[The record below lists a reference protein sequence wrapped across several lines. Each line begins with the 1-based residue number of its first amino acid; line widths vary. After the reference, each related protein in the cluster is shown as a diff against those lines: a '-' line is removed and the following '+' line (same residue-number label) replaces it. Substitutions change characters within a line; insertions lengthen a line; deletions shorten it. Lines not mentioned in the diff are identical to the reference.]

1 MSYVV
6 HLLLTIFHFSGLHQY
21 HLQGIFGILLNE
33 AFHMS
38 LRTPCMVYGILG
50 SQFILQQVHISIQ
63 TRYQG
68 RDLQPGHPGARAKGG
83 KSMPRDTALQPCILS
98 LLDMQVTF
106 LI

>member
-6 HLLLTIFHFSGLHQY
+6 HLLLTIFHFPGLHQY
-21 HLQGIFGILLNE
+21 HLQGVFGILLNE

-38 LRTPCMVYGILG
+38 LRTPCMEFWGPNSYCSNSISLSKLDIKAETFNQGTLG
-50 SQFILQQVHISIQ
+50 LEQK
-63 TRYQG
+63 T
-68 RDLQPGHPGARAKGG
+68 G
-83 KSMPRDTALQPCILS
+83 KSIPRDTALQPCILS